1 MYNGNVFTFQHTC
14 SVERSIL
21 KKKLYRII
29 FFVFL
34 HDKVMLQTYNLCLIL
49 RVLYK
54 CYIVCLL
61 LRVLYKCYKVH
72 DLVGRDKEVNNTKI
86 EGKVLEVW
94 DNLYHSWLARVGL
107 TTCSESLPFIYQMN
121 IANIKSQV

>member
-1 MYNGNVFTFQHTC
+1 MCLLSNIHV
-14 SVERSIL
+14 VL
-21 KKKLYRII
+21 KDQFWKKMDRII
-29 FFVFL
+29 YFVFL
-34 HDKVMLQTYNLCLIL
+34 HDKVMLQTYNWCLI
-49 RVLYK
+49 
-54 CYIVCLL
+54 

-107 TTCSESLPFIYQMN
+107 TTCSESLPFIYLMN